1 MTQIFVRP
9 AQIDDAKPMAEI
21 INVLIKLGGT
31 TAHQTPFDAARMT
44 SHYLARAD
52 CVSCHVAEENGVVLG
67 FQSLNWPSPKYEDL
81 PKGYAMIASFV
92 ALGQHGKGIGEH
104 LLEATLTSAKE
115 AGVTHI
121 DATIRAD
128 NTGGL
133 RYYSKMG
140 FSDRHTYKQVPLSDG
155 TCVDRVQKVL
165 ALKQN

>member
-1 MTQIFVRP
+1 
-9 AQIDDAKPMAEI
+9 
-21 INVLIKLGGT
+21 
-31 TAHQTPFDAARMT
+31 
-44 SHYLARAD
+44 
-52 CVSCHVAEENGVVLG
+52 
-67 FQSLNWPSPKYEDL
+67 
-81 PKGYAMIASFV
+81 MIASFV
-92 ALGQHGKGIGEH
+92 ALGHHGKGIGER

-121 DATIRAD
+121 DASIRAD

-140 FSDRHTYKQVPLSDG
+140 FIDRHIYEQVPLSDG